1 MDKERQLYI
10 DPFCV
15 MSNNIRCYLWW
26 DWKTRSEVRIEFLG
40 KKPIPLDRFKIIS
53 FVRELLI
60 RSGYEL
66 NMTKQQFINI
76 QFKEFDG
83 LRIKLKNSGFLEG
96 FRTKMINV
104 SSFLFRFKIEGFL
117 DQIEGFIFLLYLLYS

>member
-26 DWKTRSEVRIEFLG
+26 DWKTRSEVRIEFLN
-40 KKPIPLDRFKIIS
+40 KRPIPLDRFKIIA
-53 FVRELLI
+53 FTRELII

-66 NMTKQQFINI
+66 TMTKDRFINL
-76 QFKEFDG
+76 QFKEFKG
-83 LRIKLKNSGFLEG
+83 LKIKL
-96 FRTKMINV
+96 INID
-104 SSFLFRFKIEGFL
+104 F
-117 DQIEGFIFLLYLLYS
+117 

>member
-1 MDKERQLYI
+1 MEKERQIYI

-15 MSNNIRCYLWW
+15 MSNNIRAYLWW
-26 DWKTRSEVRIEFLG
+26 DWKTRSEVRIEFLN
-40 KKPIPLDRFKIIS
+40 KRPIPLDRFKIIA

-83 LRIKLKNSGFLEG
+83 LRIKLKIVDF
-96 FRTKMINV
+96 
-104 SSFLFRFKIEGFL
+104 
-117 DQIEGFIFLLYLLYS
+117 

>member
-1 MDKERQLYI
+1 MDKERQERQLYI

-15 MSNNIRCYLWW
+15 MSNNIRAYLWW
-26 DWKTRSEVRIEFLG
+26 DWKTRSEVKIEFLN
-40 KKPIPLDRFKIIS
+40 KRPIPLDRFKIIS

-83 LRIKLKNSGFLEG
+83 LRIKLKIVDF
-96 FRTKMINV
+96 
-104 SSFLFRFKIEGFL
+104 
-117 DQIEGFIFLLYLLYS
+117 

>member
-1 MDKERQLYI
+1 MDKERQIYI

-15 MSNNIRCYLWW
+15 MSNNIRAYLWW
-26 DWKTRSEVRIEFLG
+26 DWRTRSEVRIEFLN

-66 NMTKQQFINI
+66 TMTKQQFINI
-76 QFKEFDG
+76 QFKQFDG
-83 LRIKLKNSGFLEG
+83 LGIKLKIVDF
-96 FRTKMINV
+96 
-104 SSFLFRFKIEGFL
+104 
-117 DQIEGFIFLLYLLYS
+117 

>member
-1 MDKERQLYI
+1 MDKERQIYI

-15 MSNNIRCYLWW
+15 MSNNIRAYLWF
-26 DWKTRSEVRIEFLG
+26 DWKTRSEVRIEFLN

-66 NMTKQQFINI
+66 TMTKQQFINI

-83 LRIKLKNSGFLEG
+83 LGIKLKIVDF
-96 FRTKMINV
+96 
-104 SSFLFRFKIEGFL
+104 
-117 DQIEGFIFLLYLLYS
+117 

>member
-15 MSNNIRCYLWW
+15 MSNNIRAYLWW
-26 DWKTRSEVRIEFLG
+26 DWKTRSEVRIEFLN

-66 NMTKQQFINI
+66 TMTKQQFINL

-83 LRIKLKNSGFLEG
+83 LRIKLKIVDF
-96 FRTKMINV
+96 
-104 SSFLFRFKIEGFL
+104 
-117 DQIEGFIFLLYLLYS
+117 